1 MQVTRV
7 APGWPV
13 ASLMHRRRVMADRI
27 THVGLDVH
35 EEGIVVAVAE
45 GGLRG
50 EVREYGRIANTAAA
64 LDRLMRKLNGEG
76 VGLRFCYEAGR
87 CGYGIQRHLSAH
99 GHECMVVA
107 PSLIPKRAG
116 DRVKTD
122 RRDAASL
129 ARLHR
134 AGELTAVWV
143 PDAGHEAMRD
153 LVRARLDAVHALR
166 RARQQLSG
174 FLLRQGC
181 HYGRPAWTKLHRRWL
196 AGLKFEQVLHHV
208 VLEDYIQA
216 VEAAEARRDR
226 LTAQIEACLPEWSLA
241 PVVAAL
247 QTMRG
252 MALVNAATLI
262 AELGELSRFANP
274 RQLMAYLG
282 LVPSEH
288 SSGAS
293 IKRGGLTKAGNSA
306 ARRLLIEAA
315 WCYRFPAG
323 SAASCCSGRRSSPSR
338 SARSPGR
345 RSCGCA
351 HAIASSPAAANQ
363 PMSSRPRSPVNWP
376 ALSGP
381 SPGACRRRRADRKK
395 PVIASKGGASGPP
408 NTLLLGKAGGAAA
421 VRRTLD
427 TTICRVA
434 DPMQVSGPRQL
445 RDASP
450 VMRFRPA
457 HQRMINRRHDGCAS
471 SLARQSLKQ
480 PLPMEP
486 QIHAPA
492 TWKGG
497 HERGV

>member
-1 MQVTRV
+1 
-7 APGWPV
+7 
-13 ASLMHRRRVMADRI
+13 MHRRRVVGDRI
-27 THVGLDVH
+27 RYVGLDVH
-35 EEGIVVAVAE
+35 KEGIVVAVAE
-45 GGLRG
+45 GGIRG
-50 EVREYGRIANTAAA
+50 EVREYGRIANTAGA
-64 LDRLMRKLNGEG
+64 LDRLMRKLGGAG
-76 VGLRFCYEAGR
+76 VRLRFCYEAGP

-99 GHECMVVA
+99 GHECVVVA

-122 RRDAASL
+122 RRDAAGL

-143 PDAGHEAMRD
+143 PDAAHEAMRD

-196 AGLKFEQVLHHV
+196 AGLTFAQAVHHI

-226 LTAQIEACLPEWSLA
+226 LTAQIEAMLPDWTLA

-262 AELGELSRFANP
+262 AELGDLSRFANP

-315 WCYRFPAG
+315 WTYRFPA
-323 SAASCCSGRRSSPSR
+323 RVSR
-338 SARSPGR
+338 ELLLRQEEQPKPIREIAWKAQLRLCARYRKLARSGKP
-345 RSCGCA
+345 A
-351 HAIASSPAAANQ
+351 NVVTAAIARELAGFIWAIARRVPPAA
-363 PMSSRPRSPVNWP
+363 
-376 ALSGP
+376 G
-381 SPGACRRRRADRKK
+381 
-395 PVIASKGGASGPP
+395 
-408 NTLLLGKAGGAAA
+408 
-421 VRRTLD
+421 
-427 TTICRVA
+427 
-434 DPMQVSGPRQL
+434 
-445 RDASP
+445 
-450 VMRFRPA
+450 
-457 HQRMINRRHDGCAS
+457 
-471 SLARQSLKQ
+471 
-480 PLPMEP
+480 
-486 QIHAPA
+486 
-492 TWKGG
+492 
-497 HERGV
+497 

>member
-1 MQVTRV
+1 
-7 APGWPV
+7 
-13 ASLMHRRRVMADRI
+13 MHRRRVVGDRI
-27 THVGLDVH
+27 TYVGLDVH
-35 EEGIVVAVAE
+35 KEGIVVAVAE

-50 EVREYGRIANTAAA
+50 EVREFGRIANTAGA
-64 LDRLMRKLNGEG
+64 LDRLVGKLGGEG
-76 VGLRFCYEAGR
+76 VGLQFCYEAGP

-99 GHECMVVA
+99 GHECVVVA

-196 AGLKFEQVLHHV
+196 AGLKFEQAVHYI

-216 VEAAEARRDR
+216 VEAAATRRDR
-226 LTAQIEACLPEWSLA
+226 LTAQIEAMLPDWTLA

-252 MALVNAATLI
+252 MALVNAATLV
-262 AELGELSRFANP
+262 AELGDLSRFANP

-293 IKRGGLTKAGNSA
+293 VKRGGLTKAGNSA
-306 ARRLLIEAA
+306 ARRLLIEAS
-315 WCYRFPAG
+315 WTPAFAGAGSTVSRPG
-323 SAASCCSGRRSSPSR
+323 SAASCCSGSRSSPSR

-345 RSCGCA
+345 RSCDCA
-351 HAIASSPAAANQ
+351 RAIASSPAAANR
-363 PMSSRPRSPVNWP
+363 PMLSLPRSPVNWP
-376 ALSGP
+376 ASSGP
-381 SPGACRRRRADRKK
+381 SPGAFRRRRAEPKK
-395 PVIASKGGASGPP
+395 PVIASQGGASEPP
-408 NTLLLGKAGGAAA
+408 DTLLLGKAGGAVA
-421 VRRTLD
+421 VRRTLA

-434 DPMQVSGPRQL
+434 DPTQVSRPRQL
-445 RDASP
+445 RDVST

-457 HQRMINRRHDGCAS
+457 HQSMINRRHDDRAS
-471 SLARQSLKQ
+471 CPAQQSLKKALERK
-480 PLPMEP
+480 PR
-486 QIHAPA
+486 IHAPA

-497 HERGV
+497 HESGL